1 MQAFVGRMRNDSF
14 VIVAVIAHPLM
25 GRELVDMTCTD
36 TREMQPAGT
45 RVA

>member
-1 MQAFVGRMRNDSF
+1 MQAFVWRMRYDGF

-25 GRELVDMTCTD
+25 CRELVDMTCAD